1 MSYKQEMGSK
11 EIYSDGTFNKKTVD
25 LINSSALG
33 DPNSKS
39 NNSFSVS
46 GLDLKSSGLNV
57 GDQFN
62 FGNTLGSITDL
73 EDNSTPDYTVPGFS
87 GSKDFKSAFGAARSG
102 GLKEFEFGGKKYNTN
117 LSTDPDFG
125 KDTVVQGTSGFTG
138 KYNSPGTPD
147 VPEVKVD
154 AFSNLGRRG
163 QVRGIKTGTAAEK
176 RNTMKAARNDAKGI
190 KGKNIFET
198 LKLRKEFTKKARI
211 NAKTKM
217 TTDRASQFKAVNEQ
231 RKLQNEQGINHRVG
245 KKNRVVTQKG
255 VKGTSSTPANS
266 SFVSFDQ
273 FVKNKKNS

>member
-102 GLKEFEFGGKKYNTN
+102 GLKEFEFY
-117 LSTDPDFG
+117 
-125 KDTVVQGTSGFTG
+125 TVLFSMSRSLGIVSQVVLARAMGLPLTRPKSLTF
-138 KYNSPGTPD
+138 
-147 VPEVKVD
+147 D
-154 AFSNLGRRG
+154 ALNQL
-163 QVRGIKTGTAAEK
+163 
-176 RNTMKAARNDAKGI
+176 
-190 KGKNIFET
+190 
-198 LKLRKEFTKKARI
+198 
-211 NAKTKM
+211 
-217 TTDRASQFKAVNEQ
+217 
-231 RKLQNEQGINHRVG
+231 
-245 KKNRVVTQKG
+245 
-255 VKGTSSTPANS
+255 
-266 SFVSFDQ
+266 
-273 FVKNKKNS
+273 